1 MRNALKANPAP
12 LPWSELL
19 IRSEMARVTRQFNDD
34 SETNVYV
41 VRGFNYESRYT
52 SVRPF
57 PDVVP
62 LQTTFADAANM
73 MTKMIVLLHDESIH
87 NTRRIVMRVMRDT
100 DRTLI
105 IDAFAPRRDGSI
117 PPQATMRV
125 ILHRLDVFA
134 PELLLLYSDHVIP
147 SVIHHIAQEI
157 HEIAEQRGQF

>member
-19 IRSEMARVTRQFNDD
+19 IRSEMARVTRQLNDD
-34 SETNVYV
+34 SEINVYV
-41 VRGFNYESRYT
+41 VRGFNYEARHT
-52 SVRPF
+52 AAHPF
-57 PDVVP
+57 PAVIP

-87 NTRRIVMRVMRDT
+87 NTRRIVMRAMRDT

-105 IDAFAPRRDGSI
+105 IDAFAP
-117 PPQATMRV
+117 
-125 ILHRLDVFA
+125 
-134 PELLLLYSDHVIP
+134 ELLLMYSDHIPP
-147 SVIHHIAQEI
+147 SVIPHITQEI